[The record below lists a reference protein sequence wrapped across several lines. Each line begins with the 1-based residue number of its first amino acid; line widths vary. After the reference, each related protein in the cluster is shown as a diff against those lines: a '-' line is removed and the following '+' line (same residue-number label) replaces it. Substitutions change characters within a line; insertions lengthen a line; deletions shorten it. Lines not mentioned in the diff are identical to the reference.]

1 MNIRYF
7 QKKGNKT
14 KVNIEHKDEGIKDLR
29 LSDQK
34 NESTFKMKTKLWNW
48 IKNKDTEL
56 ICTQKQNFRAEHW
69 EDSISNGRKNHQG
82 MNE

>member
-34 NESTFKMKTKLWNW
+34 NESSF
-48 IKNKDTEL
+48 
-56 ICTQKQNFRAEHW
+56 
-69 EDSISNGRKNHQG
+69 
-82 MNE
+82 